1 MQSLVS
7 YSTHT
12 VSFHPHSN
20 TMGKGKSFK
29 DAHLSKTAWVLTG
42 NTQVYFQVCLS
53 ASQTQA
59 LPRTPV
65 SSVGD
70 PWCLLASPDM
80 TPLGI
85 SLSPGCIWG
94 CQAPFK
100 EMYISM
106 SHIHW
111 KSVLRLSA
119 PATKPLLIS
128 VLFPS
133 FSQSFSQGH
142 TGYERTPELSFYTCL
157 YMKAKSESESCS
169 VMSDSL
175 QPAKLYS
182 LWNSPCQ
189 NTGVGILSLFQG
201 GLPNPG
207 IEPRSL
213 ALQLDSLQAEP
224 QWKPKNTRVGSLSLL
239 QRIFQTQEW
248 NWDLLHCRQILYQLS
263 YQEVLKYEVN
273 FQD

>member
-1 MQSLVS
+1 MR
-7 YSTHT
+7 
-12 VSFHPHSN
+12 
-20 TMGKGKSFK
+20 KGKSFK

-59 LPRTPV
+59 LPRTYSV
-65 SSVGD
+65 SD
-70 PWCLLASPDM
+70 PWCLLPSPDM
-80 TPLGI
+80 TSLGI

-119 PATKPLLIS
+119 PAAKPLLIS

-142 TGYERTPELSFYTCL
+142 AGYERTPELSFYTCL

-169 VMSDSL
+169 VVSDSL
-175 QPAKLYS
+175 QPPKLYS

-189 NTGVGILSLFQG
+189 NTGVGILSLFRGAFPTQG
-201 GLPNPG
+201 SNPG
-207 IEPRSL
+207 
-213 ALQLDSLQAEP
+213 
-224 QWKPKNTRVGSLSLL
+224 
-239 QRIFQTQEW
+239 
-248 NWDLLHCRQILYQLS
+248 LLHCSWILYKLS
-263 YQEVLKYEVN
+263 HNGSARILQWVAYPFSSGTSGPRNGTEISCTAGRFFTNWAIRKC
-273 FQD
+273 